1 MNKIQVAVLA
11 EGHQSPGGMMV
22 FLARLTQRGHAI
34 ESMEDLMTM
43 YHKATAVDV
52 AESRVSEEA
61 EQKRA
66 ALLQRISGLPHGTIT
81 RFTPITVA
89 IVGASRRFL
98 AQARTHQVGMTY
110 VSASLQY
117 SDYSGQAEYVV
128 PYEML
133 GTEPNELEARRVYLK
148 SCARDMNNYKYFI
161 DVCGMSNDTA
171 GYAAPQGLRNILI
184 MQGNNESW
192 AHFIRMR
199 ACNRNTLE
207 TQFVALKIWEELLH
221 TVDGEELFSSIGPD
235 CVTGKCREGK
245 FSCGKPMNGSPTE
258 IIDTLFPKLKEV
270 Q

>member
-11 EGHQSPGGMMV
+11 EGHQSPGGMMM
-22 FLARLTQRGHAI
+22 FLARLTQRGHNI
-34 ESMEDLMTM
+34 KSMDDLLAM
-43 YHKATAVDV
+43 YNKAVETDPAVT
-52 AESRVSEEA
+52 SEEDIA
-61 EQKRA
+61 KREK
-66 ALLQRISGLPHGTIT
+66 LLRTVASLPHGTIT
-81 RFTPITVA
+81 RFTPITIA

-117 SDYSGQAEYVV
+117 SDYSGQADYVV
-128 PYEML
+128 PYEL
-133 GTEPNELEARRVYLK
+133 IGSEPGITEGRRVYLK
-148 SCARDMNNYKYFI
+148 SCKRCMNNYKWLI
-161 DVCGMSNDTA
+161 DEIGVSNDTA

-245 FSCGKPMNGSPTE
+245 FSCGKPMSGSPTE